1 MGRPR
6 DQRTPGGGVLLKK
19 GLIFDPR
26 FQSGIVLI
34 PFQFLLALDIK
45 PAGFFMPRLIVK
57 RGKQLRLHA
66 CKSD

>member
-19 GLIFDPR
+19 SLIFNPG

-34 PFQFLLALDIK
+34 PFPFLLALDFK
-45 PAGFFMPRLIVK
+45 PAGFFYA
-57 RGKQLRLHA
+57 QA
-66 CKSD
+66 